1 MTNCVSYG
9 AEMHRLHLNQLRKS
23 EFHWNSL
30 LPLDAVTVSLTLRQK
45 SMRKPQEIKIIPSQ
59 VSPHIFYEALKN
71 EFYKSSVDKTGDGD
85 SKANARFATLFMR
98 SFLAESVDKVES
110 YDDVSKVGRL

>member
-9 AEMHRLHLNQLRKS
+9 AEMHRLHLNQLRIS
-23 EFHWNSL
+23 EFHWNSE

-59 VSPHIFYEALKN
+59 IFSHIFYEALKN
-71 EFYKSSVDKTGDGD
+71 DFYKPLADRTGEDSVEGECTICDTFH
-85 SKANARFATLFMR
+85 A
-98 SFLAESVDKVES
+98 LAS
-110 YDDVSKVGRL
+110 R

>member
-9 AEMHRLHLNQLRKS
+9 AEMHRLHLNQLRVS
-23 EFHWNSL
+23 EFRWNSM

-59 VSPHIFYEALKN
+59 IFSHIFYEALKN
-71 EFYKSSVDKTGDGD
+71 EFYKLLADKTGED
-85 SKANARFATLFMR
+85 SVEGECTICDTFHTLGSR
-98 SFLAESVDKVES
+98 WVDKAES
-110 YDDVSKVGRL
+110 YDVTKVGRL